1 VISQQSLEKF
11 KKLYEKRF
19 KEKISDQEALKRATR
34 ILNIY
39 RLLYGPKSYGSINP
53 RSNKQT
59 TQSNYY
65 GN

>member
-1 VISQQSLEKF
+1 MISKKSLEKF

-39 RLLYGPKSYGSINP
+39 RLLYGPKSYGKINQK
-53 RSNKQT
+53 NTK
-59 TQSNYY
+59 
-65 GN
+65 

>member
-1 VISQQSLEKF
+1 MISQQSLEKF

-39 RLLYGPKSYGSINP
+39 RLLYGPKSYDLTKIN
-53 RSNKQT
+53 RENKDYESET
-59 TQSNYY
+59 
-65 GN
+65 

>member
-1 VISQQSLEKF
+1 MIAQQSLEKF

-39 RLLYGPKSYGSINP
+39 RLLYGPKSYDLTETNQ
-53 RSNKQT
+53 SNKSYEPET
-59 TQSNYY
+59 
-65 GN
+65 

>member
-1 VISQQSLEKF
+1 VIPQQSLEKF

-39 RLLYGPKSYGSINP
+39 RLLYGPPIYYQSQKLTNENEYKQKSN
-53 RSNKQT
+53 
-59 TQSNYY
+59 
-65 GN
+65 